1 MTKAISLKKCLFSY
15 NKNSKLVI
23 NIDQL
28 DIESGEKVFLYGPSG
43 HGKST
48 LLNLTAGVLKA
59 NSGSVEVLGQD
70 LTTISQSKRD
80 HLRGEKIGYIFQIFN
95 LIPYLTVKENIV
107 LPCLINKK
115 RSKDKTKDKSKE
127 DFHQQAEELIDSLGL
142 REHINKQVTDLSIGQ
157 QQRVAAARALIGN
170 PEMIIADEPTSAL
183 DEKNTREFMEL
194 LMSVWEKKKFTLIFV
209 SHDERLK
216 SYFTRS
222 ISLPEINHHD

>member
-15 NKNSKLVI
+15 DNTNKLVI

-28 DIESGEKVFLYGPSG
+28 DIETGEKVFLYGPSG

-59 NSGSVEVLGQD
+59 NSGSVEVLGHE
-70 LTTISQSKRD
+70 LTQISQSKRD

-115 RSKDKTKDKSKE
+115 RSDS
-127 DFHQQAEELIDSLGL
+127 DFHKQAEELIDSLGL
-142 REHINKQVTDLSIGQ
+142 RDYTDKKVTDLSIGQ

-170 PEMIIADEPTSAL
+170 PQMIIADEPTSAL
-183 DEKNTREFMEL
+183 DEKNTREFMQL
-194 LMSVWEKKKFTLIFV
+194 LMSVWEIKKFTLIFV

-216 SYFTRS
+216 SYFSRS

>member
-1 MTKAISLKKCLFSY
+1 MTKAISLKNCLFSY

-59 NSGSVEVLGQD
+59 NSGTVEVLGKD
-70 LTTISQSKRD
+70 LTKIGQSDRD

-115 RSKDKTKDKSKE
+115 RSND
-127 DFHQQAEELIDSLGL
+127 DFHKQAEELVDSLGL
-142 REHINKQVTDLSIGQ
+142 REHIDKKVTDLSIGQ

-183 DEKNTREFMEL
+183 DEKNTKEFMEL
-194 LMSVWEKKKFTLIFV
+194 LMKVWEKKKFTLVFV

>member
-1 MTKAISLKKCLFSY
+1 MNAIDLKQCKFSY
-15 NKNSKLVI
+15 KNSDKAVI
-23 NIDQL
+23 NIQDL
-28 DIESGEKVFLYGPSG
+28 VIASGEKVFLYGPSG

-59 NSGSVEVLGQD
+59 NSGEVMVLGHN
-70 LTTISQSKRD
+70 LTKLSQTKRD

-95 LIPYLTVKENIV
+95 LIPYLSVKENIT
-107 LPCLINKK
+107 LPCIINKK
-115 RSKDKTKDKSKE
+115 RTAA
-127 DFHQQAEELIDSLGL
+127 DFDLQAEELIDSLGL
-142 REHINKQVTDLSIGQ
+142 REHINKPVTDLSIGQ
-157 QQRVAAARALIGN
+157 QQRVACARALIGN
-170 PEMIIADEPTSAL
+170 PQMIIADEPTSSL

-194 LMSVWEKKKFTLIFV
+194 LMREQEKKKFTLLFV

>member
-15 NKNSKLVI
+15 NQSHKLVI

-59 NSGSVEVLGQD
+59 NSGEVTVLGQD
-70 LTTISQSKRD
+70 MTKLSQSKRD

-107 LPCLINKK
+107 LPCVINKK
-115 RSKDKTKDKSKE
+115 RANE
-127 DFHQQAEELIDSLGL
+127 DYDIQAEDLIDSLGL
-142 REHINKQVTDLSIGQ
+142 REHINKKVTDLSIGQ

-216 SYFTRS
+216 SYFSRA

>member
-1 MTKAISLKKCLFSY
+1 MTKAISLKQCQFSY
-15 NKNSKLVI
+15 NKTHKLVI

-28 DIESGEKVFLYGPSG
+28 DIESGERVFLYGPSG

-59 NSGSVEVLGQD
+59 SSGEVTVLGQD
-70 LTTISQSKRD
+70 LTKLTQSKRD

-95 LIPYLTVKENIV
+95 LIPYLTVKENVV

-115 RSKDKTKDKSKE
+115 RGENYDE
-127 DFHQQAEELIDSLGL
+127 QAEELIDSLGL
-142 REHINKQVTDLSIGQ
+142 RAHINKKVTDLSIGQ

-170 PEMIIADEPTSAL
+170 PEMVIADEPTSAL
-183 DEKNTREFMEL
+183 DEKNTSEFMEL
-194 LMSVWEKKKFTLIFV
+194 LMRVWEKKRFTLLFV

-216 SYFTRS
+216 SYFSRS

>member
-1 MTKAISLKKCLFSY
+1 MIQAISLKNCKFSY
-15 NKNSKLVI
+15 VQNKLVI

-28 DIESGEKVFLYGPSG
+28 DVPAGEKVFLYGPSG

-48 LLNLTAGVLKA
+48 LLNLASGVLKA
-59 NSGSVEVLGQD
+59 DSGVVSVLGSD
-70 LTTISQSKRD
+70 LTNLSQSKRD

-95 LIPYLTVKENIV
+95 LIPYLTVKENII

-115 RSKDKTKDKSKE
+115 RADQDVNK
-127 DFHQQAEELIDSLGL
+127 QAEELIDSLGM
-142 REHINKQVTDLSIGQ
+142 REHINKKVTDLSIGQ

-183 DEKNTREFMEL
+183 DEKNTKEFMEL
-194 LMSVWEKKKFTLIFV
+194 LMKEWEKRKFTLLFV

-216 SYFTRS
+216 TYFQRS
-222 ISLPEINHHD
+222 ISLPEINRHD

>member
-1 MTKAISLKKCLFSY
+1 MTKAIGLKNCLFSY
-15 NKNSKLVI
+15 DTNSKLVI

-59 NSGSVEVLGQD
+59 NSGTVEVLGKD
-70 LTTISQSKRD
+70 LTKLNQSQRD

-95 LIPYLTVKENIV
+95 LIPYLTVKENII

-115 RSKDKTKDKSKE
+115 RSSA
-127 DFHQQAEELIDSLGL
+127 DFHKQAEELIDSLGL
-142 REHINKQVTDLSIGQ
+142 REQIDKKVTDLSIGQ

-183 DEKNTREFMEL
+183 DEKNTNEFMKL
-194 LMSVWEKKKFTLIFV
+194 LMKVWEKQKFTLIFV

-216 SYFTRS
+216 SYFSRS
-222 ISLPEINHHD
+222 ISLPEINRHD

>member
-1 MTKAISLKKCLFSY
+1 MTKAISLNKCLFSY
-15 NKNSKLVI
+15 NQTHKLVI

-28 DIESGEKVFLYGPSG
+28 EIASGERVFLYGPSG

-59 NSGSVEVLGQD
+59 NSGEVIVLGQD
-70 LTTISQSKRD
+70 LTKLTQSKRD

-115 RSKDKTKDKSKE
+115 RASEDYDK
-127 DFHQQAEELIDSLGL
+127 QAEELIDSLGL
-142 REHINKQVTDLSIGQ
+142 REHIHKKVTDLSIGQ

-194 LMSVWEKKKFTLIFV
+194 LMSVWEKKKFTLLFV

-216 SYFTRS
+216 SYFSRS

>member
-1 MTKAISLKKCLFSY
+1 MIQAISLKNCKFSY
-15 NKNSKLVI
+15 VPNKLVI

-28 DIESGEKVFLYGPSG
+28 DIASGERVFLHGPSG

-48 LLNLTAGVLKA
+48 LLNLASGVIKA
-59 NSGSVEVLGQD
+59 NSGVVSVLGND
-70 LTTISQSKRD
+70 FTNLAQSKRD

-95 LIPYLTVKENIV
+95 LIPYLTVKENII

-115 RSKDKTKDKSKE
+115 RANQDVDK
-127 DFHQQAEELIDSLGL
+127 QAEELIDSLGM
-142 REHINKQVTDLSIGQ
+142 REHINKKVTDLSIGQ

-170 PEMIIADEPTSAL
+170 PEIIIADEPTSAL
-183 DEKNTREFMEL
+183 DEKNTKEFMNL
-194 LMSVWEKKKFTLIFV
+194 LMKEWEKRKFTLLFV

-216 SYFTRS
+216 SYFERS

>member
-1 MTKAISLKKCLFSY
+1 MPTAINLDKCKFSY

-28 DIESGEKVFLYGPSG
+28 QIQSGEKIFLYGPSG

-59 NSGSVEVLGQD
+59 DSGKVEVLGSD
-70 LTTISQSKRD
+70 LTKLSQSKRD

-107 LPCLINKK
+107 LPCMINKK
-115 RSKDKTKDKSKE
+115 RSDG

-142 REHINKQVTDLSIGQ
+142 REHINKPVTELSIGQ

-170 PEMIIADEPTSAL
+170 PQMIIADEPTSAL

-194 LMSVWEKKKFTLIFV
+194 LMRVWEQKKFTLIFV

-216 SYFTRS
+216 SYFERS
-222 ISLPEINHHD
+222 ISLPEINRHD

>member
-1 MTKAISLKKCLFSY
+1 MTKAISLNKCLFSY
-15 NKNSKLVI
+15 NQSHKLVI

-28 DIESGEKVFLYGPSG
+28 DIESGERVFLYGPSG

-59 NSGSVEVLGQD
+59 NSGEVTVLGQD
-70 LTTISQSKRD
+70 LTKLTQSKRD

-115 RSKDKTKDKSKE
+115 RALEDYDK
-127 DFHQQAEELIDSLGL
+127 QAEELIDSLGL
-142 REHINKQVTDLSIGQ
+142 REHINKKVTDLSIGQ

-216 SYFTRS
+216 SYFSRT

>member
-15 NKNSKLVI
+15 NQSNKLVI

-59 NSGSVEVLGQD
+59 NSGEVSVLGQD
-70 LTTISQSKRD
+70 LTSLTQSKRD

-107 LPCLINKK
+107 LPCMINKK
-115 RSKDKTKDKSKE
+115 RAHDDYDK
-127 DFHQQAEELIDSLGL
+127 QAEELIDSLGL
-142 REHINKQVTDLSIGQ
+142 RDHIHKKVTDLSIGQ

-170 PEMIIADEPTSAL
+170 PEMVIADEPTSAL

-194 LMSVWEKKKFTLIFV
+194 LMSVWEKKKFTLLFV

-216 SYFTRS
+216 SYFSRS

>member
-15 NKNSKLVI
+15 NQSHKLVI

-59 NSGSVEVLGQD
+59 NSGEVTVLGQD
-70 LTTISQSKRD
+70 MTKLSQSKRD

-107 LPCLINKK
+107 LPCVINKK
-115 RSKDKTKDKSKE
+115 RANE
-127 DFHQQAEELIDSLGL
+127 DYDIQAEELIDSLGL
-142 REHINKQVTDLSIGQ
+142 REHINKKVTDLSIGQ

-216 SYFTRS
+216 SYFSRS

>member
-15 NKNSKLVI
+15 NQSHKLVI

-59 NSGSVEVLGQD
+59 NSGEVTVLGQD
-70 LTTISQSKRD
+70 MTKLSQSKRD

-107 LPCLINKK
+107 LPCVINKK
-115 RSKDKTKDKSKE
+115 RANEDYDK
-127 DFHQQAEELIDSLGL
+127 QAEELIDSLGL
-142 REHINKQVTDLSIGQ
+142 REHINKKVTDLSIGQ

-216 SYFTRS
+216 SYFSRS

>member
-28 DIESGEKVFLYGPSG
+28 DIESGEKIFLYGPSG

-59 NSGSVEVLGQD
+59 NSGEVEVLGQD
-70 LTTISQSKRD
+70 LTKISQSKRD

-107 LPCLINKK
+107 LPCMINKK
-115 RSKDKTKDKSKE
+115 RSNE
-127 DFHQQAEELIDSLGL
+127 DFHLQAEELIDSLGL
-142 REHINKQVTDLSIGQ
+142 REHIHKQVTDLSIGQ

-194 LMSVWEKKKFTLIFV
+194 LMKVWEKKKFTLVFV

-216 SYFTRS
+216 SYFSRS

>member
-15 NKNSKLVI
+15 HKTHKLVI

-28 DIESGEKVFLYGPSG
+28 EIESGEKVFLYGPSG

-59 NSGSVEVLGQD
+59 NSGEVTVLGQD
-70 LTTISQSKRD
+70 LTKLTQSKRD

-95 LIPYLTVKENIV
+95 LIPYLTVKENII

-115 RSKDKTKDKSKE
+115 RASE
-127 DFHQQAEELIDSLGL
+127 DFDKQAEELIDSLGL
-142 REHINKQVTDLSIGQ
+142 REHINKKVTDLSIGQ
-157 QQRVAAARALIGN
+157 QQRVAAARSLIGN

-216 SYFTRS
+216 SYFSRA

>member
-15 NKNSKLVI
+15 NQSHKLVI

-59 NSGSVEVLGQD
+59 NSGEVTVLGQD
-70 LTTISQSKRD
+70 MTKLSQSKRD

-107 LPCLINKK
+107 LPCVINKK
-115 RSKDKTKDKSKE
+115 RANEDYDK
-127 DFHQQAEELIDSLGL
+127 QAEELIDSLGL
-142 REHINKQVTDLSIGQ
+142 REHINKKVTDLSIGQ

-194 LMSVWEKKKFTLIFV
+194 LMNVWEKKKFTLVFV

-216 SYFTRS
+216 SYFSRS